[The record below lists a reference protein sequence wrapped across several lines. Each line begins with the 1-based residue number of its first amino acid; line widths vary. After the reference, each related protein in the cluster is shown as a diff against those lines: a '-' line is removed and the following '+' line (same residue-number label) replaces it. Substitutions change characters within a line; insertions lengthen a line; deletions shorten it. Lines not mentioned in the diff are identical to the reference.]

1 MDLQLSGK
9 IALVTGGTKGI
20 GRAVVEG
27 LVAEG
32 ASVAFCAR
40 NAAEVEKAASEIAG
54 DVAGTAL
61 DVRDGA
67 ALAAWVA
74 DSAARFGGIDVVVA
88 NVSALA
94 AMPGEENWYSSF
106 EVDLLHTVRL
116 VEAALPHLERS
127 SAASIIGISSVSGRE
142 VDFASGPYGTM
153 KGAIVQYVSGLAF
166 HLAGKG
172 IRANVVSPG
181 NTYFE
186 GGFWQG
192 IENGNPELFAD
203 ALALNPTGRMGT
215 PEEAAYAVVM
225 LASPRAGR
233 ISGTNLVVDGALTRG
248 VQL

>member
-74 DSAARFGGIDVVVA
+74 DSAAGFGGIDVVVA

-116 VEAALPHLERS
+116 FEAALPHLERS
-127 SAASIIGISSVSGRE
+127 SAASIIGISSV
-142 VDFASGPYGTM
+142 
-153 KGAIVQYVSGLAF
+153 
-166 HLAGKG
+166 
-172 IRANVVSPG
+172 
-181 NTYFE
+181 
-186 GGFWQG
+186 
-192 IENGNPELFAD
+192 
-203 ALALNPTGRMGT
+203 
-215 PEEAAYAVVM
+215 
-225 LASPRAGR
+225 
-233 ISGTNLVVDGALTRG
+233 
-248 VQL
+248 